1 MTVTSWEKQVL
12 LKGLIVTIG
21 VVLCGLNGPW
31 LFQRFGLNVPSAAAA
46 GIVIGAAISY
56 GFADAWV
63 RSQNRGRRVLNV
75 PEITKPP
82 VTAGVDDLRT
92 EPNADPNAQAIR
104 QRIQEGLARLETD
117 KGGHIQVEVRN
128 NKVVL
133 KGKVHSW
140 EGEAEAERIAF
151 DMPGIQEVD
160 NRIEVTMAPAART

>member
-1 MTVTSWEKQVL
+1 M
-12 LKGLIVTIG
+12 KGLIVTIG

-46 GIVIGAAISY
+46 GIVTGAAIAY
-56 GFADAWV
+56 GCADAWV
-63 RSQNRGRRVLNV
+63 RSQSRGHVVTNV

-92 EPNADPNAQAIR
+92 EPNADPNAETVR
-104 QRIQEGLARLETD
+104 QRIREGLARLEND
-117 KGGHIQVEVRN
+117 AGGHIQVEVRN

-133 KGKVHSW
+133 KGTVHSW

-160 NRIEVTMAPAART
+160 NRIEVAIAPGARA